1 MIIKENY
8 MTNKA
13 LFIKL
18 GAAYIEDYRR
28 SVAIYDALAAH
39 NIYIDE
45 SNNPLTH
52 CLESILNELNQWA
65 TDILL
70 ELAENNSTKF
80 YEGDK
85 QIICRTIEEVAN
97 FLFGEE

>member
-1 MIIKENY
+1 

-18 GAAYIEDYRR
+18 GTAYIENYCR
-28 SVAIYDALAAH
+28 SIAIYDALAAH

-52 CLESILNELNQWA
+52 CLESILNELHQWA
-65 TDILL
+65 IDVLL
-70 ELAENNSTKF
+70 ELAENNSATF
-80 YEGDK
+80 YEDDK
-85 QIICRTIEEVAN
+85 PIICRTIEEVAN
-97 FLFGEE
+97 FLFREE